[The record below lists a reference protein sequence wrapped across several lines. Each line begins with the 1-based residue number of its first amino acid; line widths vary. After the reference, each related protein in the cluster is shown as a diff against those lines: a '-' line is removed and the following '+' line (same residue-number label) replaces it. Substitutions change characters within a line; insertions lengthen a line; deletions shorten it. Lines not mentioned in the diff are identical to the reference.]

1 MAQVIT
7 SEEFAAKIAEWVV
20 LIDFFADWC
29 GPCQALMPVI
39 DELAE
44 EYEGKAGIYKVNV
57 DDSQELAMQFGV
69 MSIPTLLVFK
79 DGELVDKSM
88 GAGSKEEIVEM
99 LEKHID

>member
-99 LEKHID
+99 LETHID

>member
-44 EYEGKAGIYKVNV
+44 EYEGKAGLYKVNV

-99 LEKHID
+99 LEKQID

>member
-1 MAQVIT
+1 
-7 SEEFAAKIAEWVV
+7 
-20 LIDFFADWC
+20 
-29 GPCQALMPVI
+29 MPVI

-99 LEKHID
+99 LETHID

>member
-44 EYEGKAGIYKVNV
+44 EYEGKAGLYKVNV

>member
-1 MAQVIT
+1 
-7 SEEFAAKIAEWVV
+7 
-20 LIDFFADWC
+20 
-29 GPCQALMPVI
+29 MPVI